1 MADVR
6 TLKAGFSSAGV
17 AVPEGKLY
25 TVDENMEA
33 TSVDLSK
40 QGNIPAYALPE
51 TLGTAGQVLT
61 VNAEGDGLEWTTP
74 T

>member
-6 TLKAGFSSAGV
+6 TLKAGYSSSGV
-17 AVPEGKLY
+17 AVPEDKFY
-25 TVDENMEA
+25 SVDENMEA
-33 TSVDLSK
+33 TAVEL
-40 QGNIPAYALPE
+40 GNIPAYALPA

-74 T
+74 A